1 MSLTLSVT
9 TRTRSEMIDI
19 TSKVEEELNR
29 SGLKDG
35 VCFLFVPHTT
45 AGITIN
51 ESADPSVA
59 TDIQE
64 MLNKLIPGKD
74 LTGIWK
80 ETLLLTLKVV

>member
-1 MSLTLSVT
+1 MILTLSINT
-9 TRTRSEMIDI
+9 SNRSEMIDI
-19 TSKVEEELNR
+19 TSKVEKELKR

-64 MLNKLIPGKD
+64 CLINLSPGKD

-80 ETLLLTLKVV
+80 ETLLLILKVV

>member
-1 MSLTLSVT
+1 MRLTLSVT
-9 TRTRSEMIDI
+9 TRNRSEMIDI
-19 TSKVEEELNR
+19 TSKIEEELNR

-51 ESADPSVA
+51 ESADPGVA

-64 MLNKLIPGKD
+64 MLNKLIPWEG
-74 LTGIWK
+74 
-80 ETLLLTLKVV
+80 